1 MKQFVKKKAVVVI
14 GVILILI
21 LIANGIWYFGV
32 YQKYKPYCQGLAKN
46 QMGDYYG
53 RDSEGYGFF
62 TAMPAWMLNDGNL
75 AVITANQDISLLI
88 WPEIDGDY
96 QYGVLV
102 PDEEGISYQ
111 LPLADGLNINGEGMG
126 AAEYEKCQLLL
137 KENKAEIVKLLLKTK
152 ERWGVSP
159 SNI

>member
-1 MKQFVKKKAVVVI
+1 
-14 GVILILI
+14 
-21 LIANGIWYFGV
+21 
-32 YQKYKPYCQGLAKN
+32 
-46 QMGDYYG
+46 
-53 RDSEGYGFF
+53 
-62 TAMPAWMLNDGNL
+62 MPAWMLNDGNL

-126 AAEYEKCQLLL
+126 AAKYEKCQLLL

-152 ERWGVSP
+152 ERWGISP
-159 SNI
+159 EG